1 MTFEKIFVS
10 AGLVLRVVAIL
21 WVFFMLIKNILDE
34 RKLKESSEYLE
45 YLRSMDDERILKD
58 GIYYEIEKEGDE
70 YILVKSKDQK
80 TSP

>member
-1 MTFEKIFVS
+1 MS
-10 AGLVLRVVAIL
+10 AGLVFIVVAIL

-45 YLRSMDDERILKD
+45 YLKSMDDERILKD

-70 YILVKSKDQK
+70 YILVKSKDQQ